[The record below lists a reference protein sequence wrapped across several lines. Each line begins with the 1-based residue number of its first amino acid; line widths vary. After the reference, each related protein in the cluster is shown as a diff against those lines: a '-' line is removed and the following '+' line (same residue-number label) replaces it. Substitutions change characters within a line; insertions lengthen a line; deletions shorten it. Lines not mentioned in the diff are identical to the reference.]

1 METVTATPATQQ
13 IPVDKIV
20 PSPFQARKNFDE
32 QALKELA
39 QTIKDRGL
47 ENAILVRP
55 VVDGFELIAGERR
68 WRAAKLLGWQTIEA
82 KVETVDDKESALRGM
97 VENVQREDLSPIEKA
112 L

>member
-1 METVTATPATQQ
+1 MDTGTAAPATQQ
-13 IPVDKIV
+13 IPIDKIV

-32 QALKELA
+32 QALRELA

-55 VVDGFELIAGERR
+55 VNGQFELIAGERR

-82 KVETVDDKESALRGM
+82 KVEPVDDKEAALQGV
-97 VENVQREDLSPIEKA
+97 VENTQRKD
-112 L
+112 